1 MKFQVLSAAAIVA
14 SASAAPSL
22 VARQNGTIP
31 DGTPFNLVSIRSGSN
46 LQYAS
51 FSAVQGG
58 LALNAPEQGADCLK
72 GEQNYATFSLSQGE
86 LLLYTPGTVEQ
97 KLYTDRS
104 GMGQGVLQYSTQPG
118 GYLPGRNSETKGW
131 VLDQY
136 NDLTFDGASL
146 VACPSSVAGAY
157 SVWVSTGTA
166 TPGYNQNCTGIAAR
180 ATVATEPNACTY
192 TFTAASNST
201 A

>member
-1 MKFQVLSAAAIVA
+1 MKFQVLTSAAMVA
-14 SASAAPSL
+14 SAAAAPSL

-31 DGTPFNLVSIRSGSN
+31 DGTPFNLVSIRSGSD

-58 LALNAPEQGADCLK
+58 LALSVEDQGADCLK

-131 VLDQY
+131 TLDQY
-136 NDLTFDGASL
+136 GDLTFDGVSL
-146 VACPSSVAGAY
+146 LACPSSIEGAY
-157 SVWVSTGTA
+157 SVWVSAGVTA
-166 TPGYNQNCTGIAAR
+166 PGGQDGCVGIAAR

-192 TFTAASNST
+192 TYTAASNST

>member
-1 MKFQVLSAAAIVA
+1 MKFQVLTSAAMVA
-14 SASAAPSL
+14 SAAAAPSL
-22 VARQNGTIP
+22 VVRQNGTIP
-31 DGTPFNLVSIRSGSN
+31 DGTPFNLVSVRSGSD

-58 LALNAPEQGADCLK
+58 LALNVEEQGADCLN

-86 LLLYTPGTVEQ
+86 LLLYTPDTVEQ

-131 VLDQY
+131 TLDQY
-136 NDLTFDGASL
+136 GDLTFDGASL
-146 VACPSSVAGAY
+146 LACPSSTEGAY
-157 SVWVSTGTA
+157 SVWVDADVTA
-166 TPGYNQNCTGIAAR
+166 PGGQGGCVGIAAR
-180 ATVATEPNACTY
+180 ATVATELNACTY
-192 TFTAASNST
+192 TYTPLSNST